1 MAALD
6 KSIYEEIIITSADGS
21 KTVDIAM
28 GSLIKTSDTSS
39 GVMSIILCLEKKI

>member
-28 GSLIKTSDTSS
+28 GSLTIDYYEDLFSQ
-39 GVMSIILCLEKKI
+39 LQLLE